1 LQGLEELK
9 EQRIFETEAMIL
21 GIFLNDCS
29 VLEDS
34 KLTEKY
40 FSSKENR
47 ALYKHMQDL
56 YKKEGNFDLTDFLFL
71 PEEKLHELGG
81 RQYIQSIYDMVLSV
95 HSYPRHEKKLHEY
108 WATKKAEIAVKKYLD
123 ENIVEPEI
131 ETLDELVTK
140 LQDIEKFSVQPN
152 ESFSQKIAK
161 RIGYHVDLP
170 AEGISGIDTGYGK
183 LNDLTD
189 GWQNGDLI
197 LIGARPSM
205 GKTAFM
211 LNLMVNGHTN
221 QRDTKH
227 VFFSLEM
234 GEGSVIDRLIA
245 MIGKINVGKMRN
257 PNKYLTPEDF
267 RTKYNP
273 AYGTLSEMDF
283 EIVENMY
290 KVSEQR
296 SYLRKLKK
304 DNPHKKIVVYIDF
317 LTLMKPENKHG
328 NKHGEVDEIITNVKR
343 MAVNLGIPVIV
354 LSQLNRGIDSRADK
368 RPTMMDLRESGS
380 IEQLADIV
388 MLLHRE
394 AYYDPEVKAGN
405 VPDDNVLQVM
415 IEKFRNGTTKT
426 LKFEFI
432 KTTQRIRE
440 L

>member
-40 FSSKENR
+40 FSSRENR
-47 ALYKHMQDL
+47 ALYKHMRDL
-56 YKKEGNFDLTDFLFL
+56 YEKEGNFDLTDLIFL

-81 RQYIQSIYDMVLSV
+81 RQYIQSIYDNVLSV
-95 HSYPRHEKKLHEY
+95 HSYPRHERKLHEY

-140 LQDIEKFSVQPN
+140 LQDIERFTKEPN
-152 ESFSQKIAK
+152 GSFKDKIIK
-161 RIGYHVDLP
+161 RVNYHSDLP
-170 AEGISGIDTGYGK
+170 SQGYSGINTGFTK

-197 LIGARPSM
+197 VIGARPSM
-205 GKTAFM
+205 GKTALMMNF
-211 LNLMVNGHTN
+211 MVNGYIN
-221 QRDTKH
+221 DPNTKH

-234 GEGSVIDRLIA
+234 SEGVLIDRFISML
-245 MIGKINVGKMRN
+245 GKINLGKMRN
-257 PNKYLTPEDF
+257 PNKHLTAEDY
-267 RTKYNP
+267 RDKYHK
-273 AYGTLSEMDF
+273 AVTLLEKMDF
-283 EIVENMY
+283 EIIEGMH
-290 KVSEQR
+290 KASEQR

-304 DNPHKKIVVYIDF
+304 DNPNKKIVVYIDF
-317 LTLMKPENKHG
+317 LTLMQPENRYTSKHS
-328 NKHGEVDEIITNVKR
+328 EVDEIITNVKR
-343 MAVNLGIPVIV
+343 NAVSLQIPIIM

-388 MLLHRE
+388 MLLHRD
-394 AYYDPEVKAGN
+394 AYYDPEVKSGN
-405 VPDDNVLQVM
+405 VADDNILQIM

-426 LKFEFI
+426 LKYEFI
-432 KTTQRIRE
+432 KSTQRIKE